1 MTSRLQE
8 PLHKPSQNV
17 LYYSI
22 SHLYAKLWGPS
33 RSHFKKASLLSV
45 WLFPLSFH
53 SRKMGVSCFSEKK
66 QVLLHHPFL
75 FFFPLYYWM
84 CQLAV
89 FIFSCLLS
97 AMLCPPE
104 YLKCTLSGCQKF
116 KGRQVVIQSESWG
129 ALMCFVYLTGAVAFR
144 SYLHLILKSRTHRK
158 YLSMG
163 EEAGKAKINHAWWLS
178 AQNKVRKNIIIKL
191 SFGTLP

>member
-66 QVLLHHPFL
+66 QVFLHHPFL

-104 YLKCTLSGCQKF
+104 WSCVPKWMPKIQREASGNSEWVLRGFDVFCLSHWCCC
-116 KGRQVVIQSESWG
+116 ISLISSSYSEEPH
-129 ALMCFVYLTGAVAFR
+129 T
-144 SYLHLILKSRTHRK
+144 
-158 YLSMG
+158 
-163 EEAGKAKINHAWWLS
+163 
-178 AQNKVRKNIIIKL
+178 
-191 SFGTLP
+191 